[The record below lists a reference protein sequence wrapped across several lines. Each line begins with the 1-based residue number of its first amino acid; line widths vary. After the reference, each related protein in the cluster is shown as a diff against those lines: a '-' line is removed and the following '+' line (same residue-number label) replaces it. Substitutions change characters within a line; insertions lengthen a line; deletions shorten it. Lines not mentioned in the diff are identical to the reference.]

1 METPS
6 CPYCRQKMNMILPYF
21 SQTELTD
28 DSDVT
33 VAATRAEILDK
44 IRQYNR
50 FYSGEILIVNFQ
62 YKTNKLF
69 DMVNSRRATMTVGP
83 SIRNN

>member
-1 METPS
+1 
-6 CPYCRQKMNMILPYF
+6 MILPYF

-69 DMVNSRRATMTVGP
+69 EMVNYYVALAL
-83 SIRNN
+83 II